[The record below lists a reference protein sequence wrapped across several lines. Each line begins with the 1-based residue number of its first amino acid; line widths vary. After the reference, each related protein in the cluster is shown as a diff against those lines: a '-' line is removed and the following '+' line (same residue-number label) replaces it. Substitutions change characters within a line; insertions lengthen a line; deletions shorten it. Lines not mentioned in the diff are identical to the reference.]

1 MPFEIIN
8 FRTLF
13 SIEVDYDTERN
24 CNSYG
29 CDGIC
34 RCGRLVN
41 MEISEISVDYNDFEF
56 SHKKGMKKAKDL
68 SDVDKYCLTRL
79 IALNGGYDKDNYEP
93 IAVGGYYGEEVG
105 ESYFHNED
113 TLINDAQE
121 MLNLKTDIEKVFFVL
136 RKEYSFIAP
145 LIADCT
151 NVEIVQ
157 VKLCDVTASNGAIML
172 KAQDSYLYD
181 FEGDKIKGIL
191 YGDDNLLIDG
201 NHRYSFL
208 VTEKG
213 MNSKKH
219 FSYISLS

>member
-1 MPFEIIN
+1 MPFEIID
-8 FRTLF
+8 FSTRF

-41 MEISEISVDYNDFEF
+41 MEISEISVDYNDFKF
-56 SHKKGMKKAKDL
+56 LHKKGMKKAKDL

-93 IAVGGYYGEEVG
+93 IAVGGYYGEELG
-105 ESYFHNED
+105 ESYFHNKD
-113 TLINDAQE
+113 TLINDAQK

-181 FEGDKIKGIL
+181 FEGDEIKGIL

-208 VTEKG
+208 VTKKG

-219 FSYISLS
+219 FSYISLF